1 MASLELSPLPVTPHG
16 PQAAPAR
23 EPWHRR
29 HRVALIATGSVLP
42 LYAWWATAL
51 ATGGGDLAAQEA
63 WAGFV
68 ARHPGAV
75 YNLSWHGGLHT
86 GSYSLISPYLM
97 AVFGVVP
104 VTLASGLASAWLV
117 GRICARCGVARAQW
131 PAVLAALMLWC
142 QAASGRTTFL
152 LGVAFGLAAVLALVS
167 GRRGAVTAGW
177 ALPATMA
184 SPVAG
189 LFLAIVGTACLL
201 TSRRTAGATAKAAAS
216 TTAAAALLVSP
227 AAVLGLSA
235 WLFPFHG
242 LQPMGLV
249 RIWPPLLMAG
259 CVALA
264 APRSWP
270 LPRSTAAVY
279 AVAVALA
286 YLVPSPVGTNIERLA
301 HLAAPPVLLAAALAG
316 RVPTDAA
323 GGRRPWLGR
332 ARRTSAVLGLAL
344 AVTWVGGNTAAHLM
358 DTARVPRWAAET
370 GGVVHALERLGADRS
385 RVEVAMARS
394 HREAAVLAPYVPLA
408 RGWNR
413 QADVERGPLF
423 YDGYEGAGVP
433 GGTFTPDAYRAWLDH
448 WAVGFVVLHEGPLD
462 AASEREQA
470 LVTGGPAYLE
480 PVWRDEH
487 WRIYRV
493 KDPVA
498 LVDPPASVVR
508 SDAAEVV
515 VRMPA
520 PGTVTLRLAYSPWLR
535 AEGSG
540 GDAAGVGG
548 GRGCLAPA
556 PDGLTRLTVSR
567 PGEVTIGSAY
577 RLGARRCAE

>member
-1 MASLELSPLPVTPHG
+1 MASVELSPLPVTPHG
-16 PQAAPAR
+16 PGAAPAR

-29 HRVALIATGSVLP
+29 HRVPLIATGAVLP

-86 GSYSLISPYLM
+86 GSYSLISPYVM

-104 VTLASGLASAWLV
+104 VTLASGLASTWLV
-117 GRICARCGVARAQW
+117 GRICVRCGVARALW
-131 PAVLAALMLWC
+131 PALLAALMLWC

-167 GRRGAVTAGW
+167 GRRGAVVAGW

-201 TSRRTAGATAKAAAS
+201 TSRRASAARA
-216 TTAAAALLVSP
+216 TTAAAAAAVLLVSP
-227 AAVLGLSA
+227 VAVLGLTA

-249 RIWPPLLMAG
+249 RIWPPLLMAA

-270 LPRSTAAVY
+270 LPRSAAAVY
-279 AVAVALA
+279 AVTVGLA
-286 YLVPSPVGTNIERLA
+286 YLVPSPVGTNVERLA
-301 HLAAPPVLLAAALAG
+301 HLAAPPVLLAAAMAG
-316 RVPTDAA
+316 RVHANAA
-323 GGRRPWLGR
+323 GGPLRWLGR
-332 ARRTSAVLGLAL
+332 ARRASLVLGLVL
-344 AVTWVGGNTAAHLM
+344 AVTWVGGNTAAHVR
-358 DTARVPRWAAET
+358 DTAKVPRWAAET
-370 GGVVHALERLGADRS
+370 DGVVHALERLGADGS

-394 HREAAVLAPYVPLA
+394 HREAAVLAPYVTLA

-423 YDGYEGAGVP
+423 YDGYDGAGVP
-433 GGTFTPDAYRAWLDH
+433 EGTFTADAYRAWLDH
-448 WAVGFVVLHEGPLD
+448 WAVGFVVLHDGPLD
-462 AASEREQA
+462 AASEREHA
-470 LVTGGPAYLE
+470 LVTSGPAYLE

-493 KDPVA
+493 EDPVA

-535 AEGSG
+535 VESA
-540 GDAAGVGG
+540 DADAGG
-548 GRGCLAPA
+548 GECLAPA
-556 PDGLTRLTVSR
+556 RGGLTRLTVTR

-577 RLGARRCAE
+577 RLGAHRCAD

>member
-1 MASLELSPLPVTPHG
+1 MASLELSPLPVTPHR
-16 PQAAPAR
+16 PEAAPAR

-29 HRVALIATGSVLP
+29 HRVPLIATGSVLP
-42 LYAWWATAL
+42 LYAWWAAAL

-86 GSYSLISPYLM
+86 GSYSLISPYVM

-104 VTLASGLASAWLV
+104 VTLASGLASTWLV

-152 LGVAFGLAAVLALVS
+152 LGVAFGLAAVRALVS
-167 GRRGAVTAGW
+167 GRRGVVTAGW

-201 TSRRTAGATAKAAAS
+201 TSCRTERATA
-216 TTAAAALLVSP
+216 TPTAAAALLVP
-227 AAVLGLSA
+227 PVAVLGLTA
-235 WLFPFHG
+235 WLFSFHG

-259 CVALA
+259 WVALA

-270 LPRSTAAVY
+270 LSRSTAAVY
-279 AVAVALA
+279 AAAVALA

-316 RVPTDAA
+316 RGHANAA
-323 GGRRPWLGR
+323 DGALPWFAR
-332 ARRTSAVLGLAL
+332 ARRTSLVLGLVL
-344 AVTWVGGNTAAHLM
+344 AVAWVGGNTAAHVM
-358 DTARVPRWAAET
+358 DTAQVPRWAAET
-370 GGVVHALERLGADRS
+370 GGVVRALERLGADRS
-385 RVEVAMARS
+385 RVEVTMARS
-394 HREAAVLAPYVPLA
+394 HREAAVLAPYVTLA

-423 YDGYEGAGVP
+423 YDGYDGAGVP
-433 GGTFTPDAYRAWLDH
+433 GGTFTADAYRAWLDH
-448 WAVGFVVLHEGPLD
+448 WAVGFVVLHDGPLD
-462 AASEREQA
+462 AASEREQT
-470 LVTGGPAYLE
+470 LVTSEPAYLE

-487 WRIYRV
+487 WRVYRV
-493 KDPVA
+493 RDPVA

-520 PGTVTLRLAYSPWLR
+520 PGTVTLRLAYSSWLR
-535 AEGSG
+535 AEGTDAGGG
-540 GDAAGVGG
+540 GDGG
-548 GRGCLAPA
+548 GGECLAPA
-556 PDGLTRLTVSR
+556 PGGLTRLTVSR
-567 PGEVTIGSAY
+567 PGDVTIGSAY
-577 RLGARRCAE
+577 RLGARRCAG

>member
-1 MASLELSPLPVTPHG
+1 MASVELSPLPLPVTPHG
-16 PQAAPAR
+16 PEAATPAR

-29 HRVALIATGSVLP
+29 HRVPLIATGSVLP

-51 ATGGGDLAAQEA
+51 ASGGGDLAAQEA

-86 GSYSLISPYLM
+86 GSYSLISPYVM

-104 VTLASGLASAWLV
+104 VTLASGLVSTWLV

-131 PAVLAALMLWC
+131 PTLPAALVAALMLWC

-167 GRRGAVTAGW
+167 GRRGAVVAGW
-177 ALPATMA
+177 ALAAAMA

-201 TSRRTAGATAKAAAS
+201 TSRRTAAAT
-216 TTAAAALLVSP
+216 TTAAAGAALLVP
-227 AAVLGLSA
+227 PVAVLGLTA

-249 RIWPPLLMAG
+249 RIWPPLLMAV

-264 APRSWP
+264 VPRSWL
-270 LPRSTAAVY
+270 LPRSAAAVY
-279 AVAVALA
+279 AVAVGLA
-286 YLVPSPVGTNIERLA
+286 YLVPSPVGTNVERLA
-301 HLAAPPVLLAAALAG
+301 HLAAPPVLLAAAMAG
-316 RVPTDAA
+316 HVHANAA
-323 GGRRPWLGR
+323 GGPLRWLAR
-332 ARRTSAVLGLAL
+332 ARRTSLVLGLVL
-344 AVTWVGGNTAAHLM
+344 AVTWVGGNTAAHVM
-358 DTARVPRWAAET
+358 DTAKVPRWAAET
-370 GGVVHALERLGADRS
+370 DGVVHALERLGAGRS
-385 RVEVAMARS
+385 RVEVTMARS
-394 HREAAVLAPYVPLA
+394 HREAVVLAPYVTLA

-413 QADVERGPLF
+413 QADVARGPLF
-423 YDGYEGAGVP
+423 YDGYDGAGVP
-433 GGTFTPDAYRAWLDH
+433 EGTFTADAYRAWLDH
-448 WAVGFVVLHEGPLD
+448 WAVGFVVLHDGPLD
-462 AASEREQA
+462 AASEREHA
-470 LVTGGPAYLE
+470 LVTSGPAYLE

-515 VRMPA
+515 VRMPG
-520 PGTVTLRLAYSPWLR
+520 PGTVTLRVAYSPWLR
-535 AEGSG
+535 AEGGGSG
-540 GDAAGVGG
+540 EGE
-548 GRGCLAPA
+548 CLAPA
-556 PDGLTRLTVSR
+556 RGGLTRLTVTR

-577 RLGARRCAE
+577 GLGAHRCAD

>member
-1 MASLELSPLPVTPHG
+1 MASVVLSPLPVTPHS
-16 PQAAPAR
+16 PEAAPAR
-23 EPWHRR
+23 EPWRRR
-29 HRVALIATGSVLP
+29 HRVPLIATGSVLP

-86 GSYSLISPYLM
+86 GSYSLISPYVM

-104 VTLASGLASAWLV
+104 VTLASGLASTWLV
-117 GRICARCGVARAQW
+117 GRICTRCGMARAQR
-131 PAVLAALMLWC
+131 PALLAALLAALMLWC

-167 GRRGAVTAGW
+167 GRRGAIVTGW

-189 LFLAIVGTACLL
+189 LFLAILGTACLM
-201 TSRRTAGATAKAAAS
+201 TPRHSAAATPTAS
-216 TTAAAALLVSP
+216 ASAAAALLVP
-227 AAVLGLSA
+227 PVAVLGLTA

-242 LQPMGLV
+242 VQPMGLV
-249 RIWPPLLMAG
+249 RIWPPLLMAV
-259 CVALA
+259 CVVLA
-264 APRSWP
+264 APRSWL
-270 LPRSTAAVY
+270 LPRSAAAVY
-279 AVAVALA
+279 AVTVGLA
-286 YLVPSPVGTNIERLA
+286 YLVPSPVGTNVERLA
-301 HLAAPPVLLAAALAG
+301 HLAAPPVLLAAALA
-316 RVPTDAA
+316 RQVHANAA
-323 GGRRPWLGR
+323 GGPRRWFGR
-332 ARRTSAVLGLAL
+332 ARRAALVLGLAL
-344 AVTWVGGNTAAHLM
+344 AVTWVGGNTAAHVR
-358 DTARVPRWAAET
+358 DTAKVPRWAT
-370 GGVVHALERLGADRS
+370 DTDGVVHALERLGADRS

-394 HREAAVLAPYVPLA
+394 HREAAVLAPYVTLA

-423 YDGYEGAGVP
+423 YEGYDGAGVP
-433 GGTFTPDAYRAWLDH
+433 AGTFTADAYRAWLDH
-448 WAVGFVVLHEGPLD
+448 WAVGFVVLHDGPLD
-462 AASEREQA
+462 AASEREHA
-470 LVTGGPAYLE
+470 LVTSGPAYLA

-493 KDPVA
+493 EDPVA

-508 SDAAEVV
+508 SDGAEIV
-515 VRMPA
+515 VRMPG

-535 AEGSG
+535 AEGA
-540 GDAAGVGG
+540 DPGG
-548 GRGCLAPA
+548 GECLAPA
-556 PDGLTRLTVSR
+556 RDGLTRLTVTR